1 MTGGLPDLTTEAERS
16 RRALTIVETELEGLG
31 FSKGNDVVLA
41 DSLPVICNEEYLF
54 LRSDYHIPVVGHNV
68 GNE

>member
-31 FSKGNDVVLA
+31 FS
-41 DSLPVICNEEYLF
+41 
-54 LRSDYHIPVVGHNV
+54 
-68 GNE
+68 